1 MADISKQ
8 TIIEVP
14 NETVYKSVSDP
25 HNAPHYISSITRIVS
40 GPEGAAPS
48 EGQVWRAEANFMGR
62 RSTINLCLSA
72 LRPNQ
77 AGQFTIEGEPQAT
90 LTMRL
95 ANDEANTRTRISIL
109 LDVPSVPAI
118 LLNMLM
124 GGLLEADMGRLKRIL
139 EG

>member
-8 TIIEVP
+8 TIIELP
-14 NETVYKSVSDP
+14 GETVFKYVSDP
-25 HNAPHYISSITRIVS
+25 HNAPHYITSITRIVA
-40 GPEGAAPS
+40 GPQGAPS
-48 EGQVWRAEANFMGR
+48 EGQVWRAEANFMGS
-62 RSTINLCLSA
+62 RSTINLRLTA

-77 AGQFTIEGEPQAT
+77 LVQFTIEGDPQAT
-90 LTMRL
+90 LTLRL
-95 ANDEANTRTRISIL
+95 ATDQANTRTRISIL

-124 GGLLEADMGRLKRIL
+124 GGLLEADMGRLKRML